1 MDLRPDPMQSQLR
14 RALRAGLAGVAVK
27 PGLRGVPVDDGPAS
41 QTAAVLAE
49 LSAPMYELPLD
60 RGGLGLGLAAGVT
73 VSEELGR
80 AACGNPYRAAALVTD
95 AAMACGRDDVLDDL
109 RGGMTV
115 SVAGLEDPAADGCRA
130 EPAVAESAQDGGV
143 ELSGTALADAAGA
156 DLLAVGIDRAGS
168 PALALIPAGSSG
180 YKWHGDSWPAA
191 VQFSGVPVT
200 GRDIMPVSM
209 GTGLGPLAAAQVRQA
224 GYLTG
229 LAAGM
234 HAAAV
239 KYTGSRHQFGGRL
252 RDHQAIG
259 FPLARMM
266 VSLRATRLLVHRAAW
281 MVEAGRPSMAPV
293 EALAAAADTLIAMV
307 PITMQACGSRCMTS
321 ELSLHRYYRL
331 AAAEPFRYGKPGR
344 LWRQAGTARLGE
356 AANLG

>member
-1 MDLRPDPMQSQLR
+1 MDLRPDPMQTQLR

-49 LSAPMYELPLD
+49 LSAPMYELPVAH
-60 RGGLGLGLAAGVT
+60 GGLGLGLAAGVT

-80 AACGNPYRAAALVTD
+80 AACGNPYRAAALVSD
-95 AAMACGRDDVLDDL
+95 AAMACGRADVLDNV

-115 SVAGLEDPAADGCRA
+115 SVAGLEDDPGGGVTAAPG
-130 EPAVAESAQDGGV
+130 EDGGV
-143 ELSGTALADAAGA
+143 ELTGTVLADAAGA
-156 DLLAVGIDRAGS
+156 DLLAVGFDRDGS
-168 PALALIPAGSSG
+168 QVLALVAAGSSG
-180 YKWHGDSWPAA
+180 YKWHGDAWPAA
-191 VQFSGVPVT
+191 VQLSGVPVT
-200 GRDIMPVSM
+200 DRDIMPANT
-209 GTGLGPLAAAQVRQA
+209 GLGLGPLPAAQVRQA
-224 GYLTG
+224 GYLVG

-259 FPLARMM
+259 FPLARMT
-266 VSLRATRLLVHRAAW
+266 VSLRATRLAVHHAAW
-281 MVEAGRPSMAPV
+281 MVDSGRASMAPV
-293 EALAAAADTLIAMV
+293 EALAAAADTLLAMV
-307 PITMQACGSRCMTS
+307 PITMQVCGSRCMTS

-331 AAAEPFRYGKPGR
+331 AAAEPFRYGKPGK
-344 LWRQAGTARLGE
+344 LWRRAGAARLVE
-356 AANLG
+356 AGSGFTRPS